1 MQVAASDLSRFPGA
15 PFAPAHV
22 EAVAAKFER
31 LLGWHVAPSKEET
44 IEVRLPV
51 IASALILPSRY
62 VTAVNAVRY
71 AGGGEVTGWEL
82 TSKRGAMLDG
92 ITWYPGTY
100 EIDLVHG
107 YEKVPADLLAEI
119 ARACVEFRTDPTLAS
134 WSSGPFSASL
144 RAPGQSAGPS
154 ATFYA
159 YTAET
164 VI

>member
-1 MQVAASDLSRFPGA
+1 MQIQLSDLYNLPGA
-15 PFAPAHV
+15 PFAAAHV
-22 EAVAAKFER
+22 DAVAAKFER
-31 LLGWHVAPSKEET
+31 LLGWHVAPSKTET
-44 IEVRLPV
+44 VEVRVPV
-51 IASALILPSRY
+51 VTRHLILPSRY

-82 TSKRGAMLDG
+82 TSKRGAMLEG
-92 ITWYPGTY
+92 TWYPGTY

-144 RAPGQSAGPS
+144 RAPGQGSGPS